1 MLLKIKELGG
11 NISLMDLEY
20 YQRSLPDAEK
30 VLNIA
35 LDNEFKFLI
44 KNSKSDEEYNKIWNN
59 KEKRALE
66 LRKLLIEQNLNLEE
80 INKKNSI
87 LMECESYDLMQVFT
101 TLPRFEKDV
110 DAHFCDNYPINKDII
125 DTMMDMPL
133 YTSFNEYYTKVL
145 KR

>member
-1 MLLKIKELGG
+1 MKNIIKFG
-11 NISLMDLEY
+11 I
-20 YQRSLPDAEK
+20 
-30 VLNIA
+30 
-35 LDNEFKFLI
+35 I
-44 KNSKSDEEYNKIWNN
+44 KK
-59 KEKRALE
+59 KRALE
-66 LRKLLIEQNLNLEE
+66 LRKLLKEQNLNLEE

-87 LMECESYDLMQVFT
+87 LMECESYDLAQFFT
-101 TLPRFEKDV
+101 TIPRYEKDV